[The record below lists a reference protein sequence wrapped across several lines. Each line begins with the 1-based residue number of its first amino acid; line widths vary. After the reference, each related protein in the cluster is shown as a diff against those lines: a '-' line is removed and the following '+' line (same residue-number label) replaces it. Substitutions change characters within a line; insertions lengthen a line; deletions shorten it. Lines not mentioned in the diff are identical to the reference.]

1 MLTCRTVVF
10 NAVLLWLDAPLSRS
24 LLFSSSTAACTH
36 SDGSNSADV
45 CLTDPHTHSRMKMDL
60 WPGAHEDLLRIARDG
75 CPTRFIGESYPV
87 LEEFLYNNVDTALVS
102 SLIAENSFS
111 MLKRVK
117 APGAHPDTTDRI
129 LAWLMSDRVTRER
142 RKRFGFKTKSGTA
155 QKFPKHLQTQRQWLS
170 WLVSMKVHPSL
181 PLPPSLPIHDPT
193 PISPASHPVMPSF
206 ALRPSQTHTT
216 TGRSHPARQHGWHP
230 VRQPL

>member
-1 MLTCRTVVF
+1 
-10 NAVLLWLDAPLSRS
+10 
-24 LLFSSSTAACTH
+24 
-36 SDGSNSADV
+36 
-45 CLTDPHTHSRMKMDL
+45 MDL
-60 WPGAHEDLLRIARDG
+60 WPGACEDLLRIARDG

-87 LEEFLYNNVDTALVS
+87 LEEFLYNNIDTALVS

-111 MLKRVK
+111 TLKRVK
-117 APGAHPDTTDRI
+117 VPGAHPETTDRI

-193 PISPASHPVMPSF
+193 PISPASHPVMP
-206 ALRPSQTHTT
+206 ALLSHCDHPKPTPQQEEATRCDNMDGIPSDSHF
-216 TGRSHPARQHGWHP
+216 RSQRNKNRKVVDG
-230 VRQPL
+230 